1 MAACHVA
8 ALLALAI
15 ALLSAGW
22 VLPAWCGVETWLTF
36 WQRQGV
42 SAMQHGPPGDSFP
55 YLAFASACFKV
66 AGVWLVAAIDIWAY
80 LGARACLRR
89 MR

>member
-1 MAACHVA
+1 MRQR
-8 ALLALAI
+8 LLALAV

-22 VLPAWCGVETWLTF
+22 GLPVWCGVETWLTF
-36 WQRQGV
+36 WQRQGAAP
-42 SAMQHGPPGDSFP
+42 SQHGPPGDSFP

-66 AGVWLVAAIDIWAY
+66 ASAWFAAAIGVWAS